1 MTRER
6 QGDGDIVGQ
15 KPSEQD
21 GVALTAT
28 ELTHRLV
35 SRAAP
40 ATNDPAGRALAT
52 HAACERAYREL
63 SRSIGQS
70 GAAELLSRA
79 IGLTQAQHPV
89 LKDIR
94 IGRQSTPDLEGVTI
108 AIRTFG
114 APAVTA
120 ALEAAL
126 EALLGLLAR
135 LVGQDLVSQ
144 LVDPRLPNGTHDNV
158 KGPQ

>member
-1 MTRER
+1 
-6 QGDGDIVGQ
+6 VAQ

-40 ATNDPAGRALAT
+40 AINDPAGRALAT

-63 SRSIGQS
+63 SRSIGQG
-70 GAAELLSRA
+70 GAAELLGRA
-79 IGLTQAQHPV
+79 IVLTQAQHPV

-126 EALLGLLAR
+126 ESLLGLLGR

-144 LVDPRLPNGTHDNV
+144 LVESPMPNRTQDNG